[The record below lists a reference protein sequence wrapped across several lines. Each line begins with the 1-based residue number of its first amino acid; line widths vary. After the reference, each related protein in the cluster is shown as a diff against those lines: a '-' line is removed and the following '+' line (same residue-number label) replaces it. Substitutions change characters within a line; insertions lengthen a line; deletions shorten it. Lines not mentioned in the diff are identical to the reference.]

1 MDISVVTEDLES
13 LISRRMVLD
22 LIENDQDFFRDNNHK
37 TMALRAC
44 ADLWDHELVGDSKG
58 LQEATRRLIIQK
70 ISKISTRNDLYY
82 KIIISKFSE

>member
-1 MDISVVTEDLES
+1 MDISVVTEGLES

-22 LIENDQDFFRDNNHK
+22 LIENDEDFFKDNNHK

-70 ISKISTRNDLYY
+70 ISKLKNGNVLSFP
-82 KIIISKFSE
+82 K